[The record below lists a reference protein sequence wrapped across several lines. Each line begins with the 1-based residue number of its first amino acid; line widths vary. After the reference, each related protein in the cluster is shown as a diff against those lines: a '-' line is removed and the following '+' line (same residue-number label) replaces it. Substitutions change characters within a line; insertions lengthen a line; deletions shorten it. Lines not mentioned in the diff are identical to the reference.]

1 MPGGTEKIAGLR
13 FGRGGRSV
21 PRWHYE
27 QSMVIVYANA
37 LANAALLFASNR
49 KAKRQVKVF
58 LYDNT
63 ESVNWKTW

>member
-1 MPGGTEKIAGLR
+1 MVEGEGQYPG
-13 FGRGGRSV
+13 
-21 PRWHYE
+21 WHYE
-27 QSMVIVYANA
+27 QSMVIVYTNA

-63 ESVNWKTW
+63 ESVNWKIW